1 MFTRIFHF
9 YWNLVARQKN
19 WLRGVLI
26 LFCVGIVSGAGAY
39 SIVPDLQN
47 QIADMFREIIGD
59 TFTFDFAMVLRIFVN
74 NTTAALIMIFGG
86 VFFGLVPFFAIF
98 FNGFIMGYIIVGSF
112 FAFPVSILKTLYF
125 SFATIIP
132 HGIFEIPAILFSA
145 ALGMRF
151 GIEWMQKSSAPNRG
165 DIFRKNFMSALL
177 TIPLLIF
184 VLFIA
189 ASVEIFI
196 SARIG
201 YGLLS
206 GTNFYSQ

>member
-1 MFTRIFHF
+1 M
-9 YWNLVARQKN
+9 
-19 WLRGVLI
+19 
-26 LFCVGIVSGAGAY
+26 
-39 SIVPDLQN
+39 PDLQN